1 MEIFPNDYFKM
12 NLSENSSPENDKK
25 INLNFPIT
33 NNNYNFYQEDD
44 QYYLNRLFSYS
55 DEEKECEKIFPFP
68 SPFCDIEDEDIKIEN
83 AYNINSNSNE
93 IKMDISNEQENNI
106 INNNNI
112 NNNINS
118 FQNASINQINDNSNN
133 NTNNIIISDIPIH
146 SNTLSNISIN
156 NKNNIS
162 SMTKDKGEEV
172 MEKISNYISNYQ
184 EIIINQTAVK
194 SQNHFDLESNIK
206 LAENTLPGSIIS
218 LMKKEGHPLNISF
231 ICEKIKDRF
240 LSFRK
245 ANGAKY
251 KKDINIVLKSTLNT
265 SGIFYKTGNDTY
277 YFKEKESMDFIIKT
291 IERELK
297 KKISKDKKE
306 MSKSISGKKS
316 LKKKK
321 KDKKN
326 KNINNELSIN
336 HQLGYK
342 ICKLNTI
349 LDNMMQKCRN
359 KKNNYIALNK
369 KFRDEGM
376 EMIKN
381 ISEKD
386 KFIGTIL
393 CIKFFKGIIEKY
405 IKFKNKKIN
414 MEKYLDEKKFHEKI
428 LKICE
433 KIEKIEESFNNNGI
447 SGDEMSPNLKTINL
461 SKEFDS
467 YNDNNTIYGNKNYK
481 NLHISFNK
489 L

>member
-1 MEIFPNDYFKM
+1 MESFPNNLFKM
-12 NLSENSSPENDKK
+12 NISNNSSPENDKK
-25 INLNFPIT
+25 FNLNFSNS
-33 NNNYNFYQEDD
+33 NNNYENYQEDD
-44 QYYLNRLFSYS
+44 KYYLNRLFSFS
-55 DEEKECEKIFPFP
+55 DEEKEEEKLFPFP
-68 SPFCDIEDEDIKIEN
+68 FPFYDLDEDKKIEN
-83 AYNINSNSNE
+83 SFDSNE
-93 IKMDISNEQENNI
+93 YNDKEVKMDISNEKE
-106 INNNNI
+106 NNNI
-112 NNNINS
+112 KNDENISNDNNNSN
-118 FQNASINQINDNSNN
+118 NQINSIIITNNSNS
-133 NTNNIIISDIPIH
+133 I
-146 SNTLSNISIN
+146 SNTHPN
-156 NKNNIS
+156 NKS

-172 MEKISNYISNYQ
+172 MEKISNYITNYQ
-184 EIIINQTAVK
+184 EIILNQTAVK
-194 SQNHFDLESNIK
+194 SQNHFDLDSNVK

-218 LMKKEGHPLNISF
+218 LMKKEGHPLSINYIS
-231 ICEKIKDRF
+231 ERIKDRF

-265 SGIFYKTGNDTY
+265 SGIFYRVGNDTY

-291 IERELK
+291 IERELN

-321 KDKKN
+321 KEKKNKN

-349 LDNMMQKCRN
+349 LDNMMEKCRD

-369 KFRDEGM
+369 KFHDEGM

-414 MEKYLDEKKFHEKI
+414 MDKYLDEKKFYEKI
-428 LKICE
+428 MKICE
-433 KIEKIEESFNNNGI
+433 KIEKIEQSFNNNGT
-447 SGDEMSPNLKTINL
+447 SGYKNNDEMSPNLKTINL
-461 SKEFDS
+461 SDDFDS
-467 YNDNNTIYGNKNYK
+467 FNNNKSLYGKKNFKILYNSINK
-481 NLHISFNK
+481 
-489 L
+489 

>member
-1 MEIFPNDYFKM
+1 MESLKRNYFKM
-12 NLSENSSPENDKK
+12 NISNNSSPENDKK
-25 INLNFPIT
+25 LNFNFSNS
-33 NNNYNFYQEDD
+33 NNNYQFYQEDD
-44 QYYLNRLFSYS
+44 EYYLNRLFSFS
-55 DEEKECEKIFPFP
+55 DEEKEEEKFFPFP
-68 SPFCDIEDEDIKIEN
+68 FPVFDLEEDKKIEN
-83 AYNINSNSNE
+83 SNVS
-93 IKMDISNEQENNI
+93 ISSDKDVKMDISNEQE
-106 INNNNI
+106 
-112 NNNINS
+112 
-118 FQNASINQINDNSNN
+118 INDNNSNIEKN
-133 NTNNIIISDIPIH
+133 NKISNIIIPNN
-146 SNTLSNISIN
+146 SNLNTISISTQKNISN
-156 NKNNIS
+156 
-162 SMTKDKGEEV
+162 MTKDKGEEV

-184 EIIINQTAVK
+184 DILINQAAVK
-194 SQNHFDLESNIK
+194 SQNHFDLDSNIK

-218 LMKKEGHPLNISF
+218 LMKKEGHPLNINY
-231 ICEKIKDRF
+231 ICEHIKDRF

-265 SGIFYKTGNDTY
+265 SGIFYKVGIDTY

-321 KDKKN
+321 KEKKN
-326 KNINNELSIN
+326 KNKNFINELSIN

-349 LDNMMQKCRN
+349 LDNMMEKCRG

-369 KFRDEGM
+369 KFHDEGM

-433 KIEKIEESFNNNGI
+433 KIEKIEESFNNNGNP
-447 SGDEMSPNLKTINL
+447 GFKNNDEMSPNLKTINL
-461 SKEFDS
+461 SHDLDSFS
-467 YNDNNTIYGNKNYK
+467 YNSNSVLYGNKNYK
-481 NLHISFNK
+481 NLYNSINK
-489 L
+489 

>member
-1 MEIFPNDYFKM
+1 MESFPKDYFKM
-12 NLSENSSPENDKK
+12 NISNNSSPENDKK
-25 INLNFPIT
+25 INFNFSNSPNT
-33 NNNYNFYQEDD
+33 NYKFPQEDD
-44 QYYLNRLFSYS
+44 EYYLNRLFSFS
-55 DEEKECEKIFPFP
+55 DEEKEDEKIFPFP
-68 SPFCDIEDEDIKIEN
+68 FPFCDFDEDKKIDN
-83 AYNINSNSNE
+83 SHDISINDNS
-93 IKMDISNEQENNI
+93 IKMDISKEQDMLENNLND
-106 INNNNI
+106 INNI
-112 NNNINS
+112 E
-118 FQNASINQINDNSNN
+118 QINQNEI
-133 NTNNIIISDIPIH
+133 
-146 SNTLSNISIN
+146 NISISDSQLTKN
-156 NKNNIS
+156 NKLNSI
-162 SMTKDKGEEV
+162 KDKGEEV

-194 SQNHFDLESNIK
+194 SQNHFDLDANIK

-218 LMKKEGHPLNISF
+218 LMKKEGIPLSINYISS
-231 ICEKIKDRF
+231 KIKDKF

-251 KKDINIVLKSTLNT
+251 KKDMYIVLKSTLNT
-265 SGIFYKTGNDTY
+265 SGIFYKAGVNFDGDTY

-316 LKKKK
+316 HKKKK
-321 KDKKN
+321 KEKKN
-326 KNINNELSIN
+326 KNKNIINELSFN

-349 LDNMMQKCRN
+349 LDNMMEKCRG
-359 KKNNYIALNK
+359 KKNNNYLALNK

-433 KIEKIEESFNNNGI
+433 KIEKIEESFNNGGT
-447 SGDEMSPNLKTINL
+447 SGYKNNDEMSPNLKIINV
-461 SKEFDS
+461 SNEFNNI
-467 YNDNNTIYGNKNYK
+467 NDNILYGNNNYKMIYGTGNKK
-481 NLHISFNK
+481 GK
-489 L
+489 

>member
-1 MEIFPNDYFKM
+1 MESLKSNYFKM
-12 NLSENSSPENDKK
+12 NISNNSSPENDKK
-25 INLNFPIT
+25 LNFNFSNS
-33 NNNYNFYQEDD
+33 NNNYQFYQEDD
-44 QYYLNRLFSYS
+44 EYYLNRLFSFS
-55 DEEKECEKIFPFP
+55 DEEKEEEKFFPFP
-68 SPFCDIEDEDIKIEN
+68 FPVFDLEEDKKIEN
-83 AYNINSNSNE
+83 SNVS
-93 IKMDISNEQENNI
+93 ISSDKDVKMDISNEQE
-106 INNNNI
+106 
-112 NNNINS
+112 
-118 FQNASINQINDNSNN
+118 INDNNSNIEKN
-133 NTNNIIISDIPIH
+133 NKISNIIIPNN
-146 SNTLSNISIN
+146 SNLNTISISTQKNISN
-156 NKNNIS
+156 
-162 SMTKDKGEEV
+162 MTKDKGEEV

-184 EIIINQTAVK
+184 DILINQAAVK
-194 SQNHFDLESNIK
+194 SQNHFE
-206 LAENTLPGSIIS
+206 
-218 LMKKEGHPLNISF
+218 KKEGHPLNINY
-231 ICEKIKDRF
+231 ICEHIKDRF

-265 SGIFYKTGNDTY
+265 SGIFYKVGIDTY

-321 KDKKN
+321 KEKKN
-326 KNINNELSIN
+326 KNKTIINELSIN

-349 LDNMMQKCRN
+349 LDNMMEKCRN

-369 KFRDEGM
+369 KFHDEGM

-433 KIEKIEESFNNNGI
+433 KIEKIEQSFNNNGI
-447 SGDEMSPNLKTINL
+447 SNDEMSPNLKTINL
-461 SKEFDS
+461 SNEFDYLNN
-467 YNDNNTIYGNKNYK
+467 YNNKIYGNKNYK
-481 NLHISFNK
+481 NLYNSCNK
-489 L
+489 

>member
-1 MEIFPNDYFKM
+1 MESFPNNLFKI
-12 NLSENSSPENDKK
+12 NLSNNSSPENDKK
-25 INLNFPIT
+25 LNMNFPNT
-33 NNNYNFYQEDD
+33 NSNIKFYQEEDE
-44 QYYLNRLFSYS
+44 YYLNRLFSFS
-55 DEEKECEKIFPFP
+55 DEEKEDEKLFPFP
-68 SPFCDIEDEDIKIEN
+68 FPFLDLEEDNKIEN
-83 AYNINSNSNE
+83 SYNNNSSDKDV
-93 IKMDISNEQENNI
+93 KMDISNEQENNSD
-106 INNNNI
+106 NNSNNVENNI
-112 NNNINS
+112 NNNINIK
-118 FQNASINQINDNSNN
+118 NTNQINTNTINISNS
-133 NTNNIIISDIPIH
+133 
-146 SNTLSNISIN
+146 SNINSISN
-156 NKNNIS
+156 FPKNNMTN
-162 SMTKDKGEEV
+162 MTKDKGEEV
-172 MEKISNYISNYQ
+172 MEKISNYITNYQ
-184 EIIINQTAVK
+184 EIIINQSAVK
-194 SQNHFDLESNIK
+194 SQNHFDLDSNVK
-206 LAENTLPGSIIS
+206 LTENTLPGSIIS
-218 LMKKEGHPLNISF
+218 LMKKEGHPLSINYIS
-231 ICEKIKDRF
+231 ERIKDKF

-265 SGIFYKTGNDTY
+265 SGIFYKTGIDTY

-321 KDKKN
+321 KEKKN
-326 KNINNELSIN
+326 KNKNFINELSIN

-349 LDNMMQKCRN
+349 LDNMMEKCRG

-369 KFRDEGM
+369 KFHDEGM

-433 KIEKIEESFNNNGI
+433 KIEKIEESFNNNGNP
-447 SGDEMSPNLKTINL
+447 GFKNNDEMSPNLKTINL
-461 SKEFDS
+461 SHDLDSFS
-467 YNDNNTIYGNKNYK
+467 YNSNSVLYGNKNYK
-481 NLHISFNK
+481 NLYNSINK
-489 L
+489 

>member
-1 MEIFPNDYFKM
+1 
-12 NLSENSSPENDKK
+12 
-25 INLNFPIT
+25 
-33 NNNYNFYQEDD
+33 
-44 QYYLNRLFSYS
+44 
-55 DEEKECEKIFPFP
+55 
-68 SPFCDIEDEDIKIEN
+68 
-83 AYNINSNSNE
+83 
-93 IKMDISNEQENNI
+93 
-106 INNNNI
+106 
-112 NNNINS
+112 
-118 FQNASINQINDNSNN
+118 
-133 NTNNIIISDIPIH
+133 
-146 SNTLSNISIN
+146 
-156 NKNNIS
+156 
-162 SMTKDKGEEV
+162 
-172 MEKISNYISNYQ
+172 
-184 EIIINQTAVK
+184 
-194 SQNHFDLESNIK
+194 
-206 LAENTLPGSIIS
+206 
-218 LMKKEGHPLNISF
+218 MKKEGHPLSINYIY
-231 ICEKIKDRF
+231 ERIKDRF

-265 SGIFYKTGNDTY
+265 SGIFYKAGIDTY

-326 KNINNELSIN
+326 KNKNINNELSFN

-349 LDNMMQKCRN
+349 LDNMMEKCRD

-433 KIEKIEESFNNNGI
+433 KIEKIEESFNNNGSI
-447 SGDEMSPNLKTINL
+447 GYKNNDEMSPNLKTINL
-461 SKEFDS
+461 SDNFDS
-467 YNDNNTIYGNKNYK
+467 FNKNILYGNKNYK
-481 NLHISFNK
+481 SLYESINK
-489 L
+489 

>member
-1 MEIFPNDYFKM
+1 MESLSNNPFKM
-12 NLSENSSPENDKK
+12 DISNNSSPENDKK
-25 INLNFPIT
+25 LNLNFP
-33 NNNYNFYQEDD
+33 NYNTNIKLYPEDD
-44 QYYLNRLFSYS
+44 EYYLNRLFSFS
-55 DEEKECEKIFPFP
+55 DEEKEEDEKYFPFP
-68 SPFCDIEDEDIKIEN
+68 FPFYDIEEDIKKEN
-83 AYNINSNSNE
+83 SKNIQENDKD
-93 IKMDISNEQENNI
+93 IKMDISNEQENSSD
-106 INNNNI
+106 NNI
-112 NNNINS
+112 NKMNDCEKIQNTNNEI
-118 FQNASINQINDNSNN
+118 
-133 NTNNIIISDIPIH
+133 NTNNIIIPNN
-146 SNTLSNISIN
+146 SNYNSISNF
-156 NKNNIS
+156 NKNSIS
-162 SMTKDKGEEV
+162 NMTKDKGEEV

-184 EIIINQTAVK
+184 EIILNQTAVK

-218 LMKKEGHPLNISF
+218 LMKKEGHPLSISY
-231 ICEKIKDRF
+231 ISERIKDRF

-251 KKDINIVLKSTLNT
+251 KKDIHVVLKSTLNT
-265 SGIFYKTGNDTY
+265 SGIFYKAGIDTY

-321 KDKKN
+321 KEKKN
-326 KNINNELSIN
+326 KNKNIINELSFN

-349 LDNMMQKCRN
+349 LDNMMQKCRG
-359 KKNNYIALNK
+359 KKTNYIALNK
-369 KFRDEGM
+369 KFHDEGM

-428 LKICE
+428 FKICE
-433 KIEKIEESFNNNGI
+433 KIEKIEESFNNNGNV
-447 SGDEMSPNLKTINL
+447 GYKNNDEMSPNLKTINL
-461 SKEFDS
+461 SDEKDS
-467 YNDNNTIYGNKNYK
+467 FNYNNNNILYGNKTYK
-481 NLHISFNK
+481 ILYNSINK
-489 L
+489 

>member
-1 MEIFPNDYFKM
+1 MEIFSNDYFKM
-12 NLSENSSPENDKK
+12 NLSKNSSPENDKK

-68 SPFCDIEDEDIKIEN
+68 SPFCDIEDEDIKIED
-83 AYNINSNSNE
+83 AYNFNLNAKE
-93 IKMDISNEQENNI
+93 IKMDISNEQDNNI
-106 INNNNI
+106 INNNNDI
-112 NNNINS
+112 NKIQNS
-118 FQNASINQINDNSNN
+118 SINQINDNSD
-133 NTNNIIISDIPIH
+133 NIIISNIPNY
-146 SNTLSNISIN
+146 SNTISNLSKN
-156 NKNNIS
+156 NNNIS

-194 SQNHFDLESNIK
+194 SQNHFDLESNVK

-218 LMKKEGHPLNISF
+218 LMKKEGHPLSISF
-231 ICEKIKDRF
+231 IREKIKDRF

-326 KNINNELSIN
+326 KNKNINNELSFN

-467 YNDNNTIYGNKNYK
+467 YNDNNTLYGNKNYK
-481 NLHISFNK
+481 NLYGSFNK

>member
-1 MEIFPNDYFKM
+1 MESLKSNYFKM
-12 NLSENSSPENDKK
+12 NISNNSSPENDKK
-25 INLNFPIT
+25 INFIFSNS
-33 NNNYNFYQEDD
+33 NNNYQNYQEDD
-44 QYYLNRLFSYS
+44 EYYLNRLFSFS
-55 DEEKECEKIFPFP
+55 DEEKEEEKFFPFP
-68 SPFCDIEDEDIKIEN
+68 FPVFDLEEDKKIEN
-83 AYNINSNSNE
+83 SNISLSNDKDV
-93 IKMDISNEQENNI
+93 KMDISNEQE
-106 INNNNI
+106 
-112 NNNINS
+112 S
-118 FQNASINQINDNSNN
+118 ND
-133 NTNNIIISDIPIH
+133 
-146 SNTLSNISIN
+146 
-156 NKNNIS
+156 NKNNIDKNKIS
-162 SMTKDKGEEV
+162 NIIIPNNSNLNSISVSTQKNISNMTKDKGEEV

-184 EIIINQTAVK
+184 DILLNQAAAK
-194 SQNHFDLESNIK
+194 SQNHFDLDSNIK

-218 LMKKEGHPLNISF
+218 LMKKEGHPLNINY
-231 ICEKIKDRF
+231 ICEHIKDRF

-265 SGIFYKTGNDTY
+265 SGIFYKVGIDTY

-321 KDKKN
+321 KEKKNKN

-349 LDNMMQKCRN
+349 LDNMMEKCRN

-369 KFRDEGM
+369 KFHDEGM

-393 CIKFFKGIIEKY
+393 CIKFFKGIIEKF

-433 KIEKIEESFNNNGI
+433 KIEKIEESFNNNGT
-447 SGDEMSPNLKTINL
+447 SNDEMSPNLKTINL
-461 SKEFDS
+461 SIEFDNINN
-467 YNDNNTIYGNKNYK
+467 YNNKIYGNKNYN
-481 NLHISFNK
+481 NLYNSCNK
-489 L
+489 